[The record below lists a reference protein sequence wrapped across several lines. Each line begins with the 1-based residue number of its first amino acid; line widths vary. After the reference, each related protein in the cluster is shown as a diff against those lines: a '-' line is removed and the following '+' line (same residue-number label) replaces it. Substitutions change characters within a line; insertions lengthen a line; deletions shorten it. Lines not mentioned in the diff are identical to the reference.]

1 MTSKAPFDISDHL
14 VPLRRRARALTRN
27 GPDSEDLVQET
38 ILQAYEKANTRS
50 EDGNLR
56 GWLMTILRHRFIDG
70 RRRAQ
75 ASARREAALAE
86 MTPKLSEGSQDLHMR
101 VTEVRAAFFT
111 LPPEQR
117 AALYLVA
124 IEGRSC
130 AEAAALLN
138 IPMGTLTSRLGR
150 ARDRLRA
157 LETDDASQ
165 VIPMKR
171 KG

>member
-1 MTSKAPFDISDHL
+1 MTSKPPFDVSDHIG
-14 VPLRRRARALTRN
+14 PLRRKARALTRN

-38 ILQAYEKANTRS
+38 ILQAYEKAGSRAP
-50 EDGNLR
+50 DGNLR
-56 GWLMTILRHRFIDG
+56 GWLMAILRNRFLDT
-70 RRRAQ
+70 RRRDA
-75 ASARREAALAE
+75 ASARREAAVAE
-86 MTPKLSEGSQDLHMR
+86 LTPASTDGGQDMHMR
-101 VTEVRAAFFT
+101 ATEVRAAFFS

-130 AEAAALLN
+130 AEAAGMLG

-157 LETDDASQ
+157 LDADDSPRIVPFQ
-165 VIPMKR
+165 S